1 MQLKIIMGSKLKEPE
16 IKNLAD
22 RYVKM
27 ASGFMPV
34 QIIEDTG
41 GKKRQ
46 GFGKGLLVGMDK
58 GSSLQA
64 KSLPAG

>member
-1 MQLKIIMGSKLKEPE
+1 
-16 IKNLAD
+16 
-22 RYVKM
+22 M

-34 QIIEDTG
+34 QIIEDT

-46 GFGKGLLVGMDK
+46 GFGKGLLVGMDPK